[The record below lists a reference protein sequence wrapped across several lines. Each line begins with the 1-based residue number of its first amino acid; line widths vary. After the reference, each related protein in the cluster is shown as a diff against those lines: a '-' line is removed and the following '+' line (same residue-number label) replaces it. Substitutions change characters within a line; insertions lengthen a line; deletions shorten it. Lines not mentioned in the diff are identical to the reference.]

1 VGKEVVVMTRAVDL
15 QDTLSKTQAVERVFR
30 SLQQGPELDQRQF
43 AVELKRAIDDKR
55 EQVEETQKDEHT
67 KIHDE
72 KEKQSN
78 EDSYEHE
85 EESQEEPKEPVPE
98 APSSEI
104 ETTPSPEHRIDMKV

>member
-1 VGKEVVVMTRAVDL
+1 MARDIDL

-43 AVELKRAIDDKR
+43 AVNLKRAIDDKR

-72 KEKQSN
+72 KEQKPNQ
-78 EDSYEHE
+78 DTYEHE
-85 EESQEEPKEPVPE
+85 EKPSEKEEQVSQGEADKNVP
-98 APSSEI
+98 PD
-104 ETTPSPEHRIDMKV
+104 HRVDMTV

>member
-1 VGKEVVVMTRAVDL
+1 MARDIDL

-43 AVELKRAIDDKR
+43 AVNLKRAIDDKR

-72 KEKQSN
+72 KEQKPNQ
-78 EDSYEHE
+78 DTYEHE
-85 EESQEEPKEPVPE
+85 EKPSEKEEQVSQGETDKSVP
-98 APSSEI
+98 PD
-104 ETTPSPEHRIDMKV
+104 HRIDMTV